1 MQARTRYR
9 TTRPDT
15 AKCRLEPFIR
25 ALAQCPSE
33 QRACM
38 LWAFALRLPGVAH
51 EERPV
56 AFACLLQ
63 AITRLPSPQRV
74 EPLTELGLH
83 IPDLPAA
90 DQPGAFHDFVEAVRK
105 LSAELQIEPLAE
117 LSFRMVAQAYPPEQA
132 AVPDQDV
139 LH

>member
-9 TTRPDT
+9 TTRPDPAT
-15 AKCRLEPFIR
+15 CRLEPFIR

-33 QRACM
+33 QRACT
-38 LWAFALRLPGVAH
+38 LWALALRLPGVAY
-51 EERPV
+51 EERPA

-63 AITRLPSPQRV
+63 AITRLPSAQRA

-90 DQPGAFHDFVEAVRK
+90 DQSRAFHDFVGAVSEI
-105 LSAELQIEPLAE
+105 SAELQVEPLAE
-117 LSFRMVAQAYPPEQA
+117 LSFRMVSHAYPPEQA
-132 AVPDQDV
+132 AVPGQDV

>member
-1 MQARTRYR
+1 MQARNRYR
-9 TTRPDT
+9 TSPPGAT
-15 AKCRLEPFIR
+15 KCRLELFIR

-38 LWAFALRLPGVAH
+38 LWAFALRLPGVAY
-51 EERPV
+51 EERPA
-56 AFACLLQ
+56 AFACFLQ

-90 DQPGAFHDFVEAVRK
+90 DQPRAFHDFVEAVRE

-117 LSFRMVAQAYPPEQA
+117 LSFRMVSHAYPPEQA
-132 AVPDQDV
+132 AVPGQDV

>member
-15 AKCRLEPFIR
+15 AICRLEPFIR
-25 ALAQCPSE
+25 ALADCPSE

-38 LWAFALRLPGVAH
+38 LWAFALRLPGVAY
-51 EERPV
+51 EERPA

-63 AITRLPSPQRV
+63 AVTRLPSAQRV
-74 EPLTELGLH
+74 EPLTELGLR

-90 DQPGAFHDFVEAVRK
+90 DQSRAFHDFVGAVSEI
-105 LSAELQIEPLAE
+105 SAELQIEPLAE
-117 LSFRMVAQAYPPEQA
+117 LAFRMVAQAFPPDL
-132 AVPDQDV
+132 AVGPDQQSG
-139 LH
+139 H